1 MFNHYVYI
9 KVILYHVAINLA
21 TTTVHNFAK
30 LDNAVASLEKE
41 STIGDKS
48 SVQISHTL
56 QSKLLEK
63 IDESLSDFE
72 DISTDSVLLENHLT
86 REVNNSESEFQKL
99 ARASM
104 IQIEEKVITPYR
116 TELIRMKKTI
126 VASNHK
132 LQRKYINE
140 LNLLLDNSLKTSK
153 DLRETLDGYIEV
165 LVGKSHG
172 NIR

>member
-1 MFNHYVYI
+1 MCNHYVFI
-9 KVILYHVAINLA
+9 KVIVYHLVM
-21 TTTVHNFAK
+21 TTV
-30 LDNAVASLEKE
+30 ASME
-41 STIGDKS
+41 STNKDQS
-48 SVQISHTL
+48 SVQISHIL

-63 IDESLSDFE
+63 IDQSLSDFE
-72 DISTDSVLLENHLT
+72 DISADSILLESHLT

-104 IQIEEKVITPYR
+104 IQIEERVIAPYR

-132 LQRKYINE
+132 LQRKNINE
-140 LNLLLDNSLKTSK
+140 LNLLLENSLKTSK
-153 DLRETLDGYIEV
+153 DLRETLDGYLEV

-172 NIR
+172 IIR

>member
-1 MFNHYVYI
+1 MCNHYVFI
-9 KVILYHVAINLA
+9 KVIVYHLVM
-21 TTTVHNFAK
+21 TTV
-30 LDNAVASLEKE
+30 ASME
-41 STIGDKS
+41 STNKDQS

-63 IDESLSDFE
+63 IDQSLSDFE
-72 DISTDSVLLENHLT
+72 DISADSILLESHLT

-104 IQIEEKVITPYR
+104 IQIEERVIAPYK

-132 LQRKYINE
+132 LQRKNINE
-140 LNLLLDNSLKTSK
+140 LNLLLENSLKTSK
-153 DLRETLDGYIEV
+153 DLRETLDGYLEV

-172 NIR
+172 IIR

>member
-9 KVILYHVAINLA
+9 HVVVYHLVM
-21 TTTVHNFAK
+21 TS
-30 LDNAVASLEKE
+30 VASME
-41 STIGDKS
+41 STNQDQS

-63 IDESLSDFE
+63 IDQSLSDFE
-72 DISTDSVLLENHLT
+72 DISTDSILLESHLT
-86 REVNNSESEFQKL
+86 REVNNTESEFQKL

-104 IQIEEKVITPYR
+104 IQIEERVIAPYR

-132 LQRKYINE
+132 LQRKNINE
-140 LNLLLDNSLKTSK
+140 LNLLLENSLKTSK
-153 DLRETLDGYIEV
+153 DLRETLDGYLEV

-172 NIR
+172 NLSA

>member
-1 MFNHYVYI
+1 MFNHYVCT
-9 KVILYHVAINLA
+9 KVIVYHLA
-21 TTTVHNFAK
+21 MTM
-30 LDNAVASLEKE
+30 ASME
-41 STIGDKS
+41 STNPDQS

-63 IDESLSDFE
+63 IDQSLSDFE
-72 DISTDSVLLENHLT
+72 DISTDSILLESHLT
-86 REVNNSESEFQKL
+86 REVNNTESEFQKL

-104 IQIEEKVITPYR
+104 IQIEERVIAPYR

-132 LQRKYINE
+132 LQRKNINE
-140 LNLLLDNSLKTSK
+140 LNLLLENSLKTSK
-153 DLRETLDGYIEV
+153 DLRETLDGYLEV

-172 NIR
+172 SLSA

>member
-1 MFNHYVYI
+1 MCNHYVFI
-9 KVILYHVAINLA
+9 KVIVYHLVM
-21 TTTVHNFAK
+21 TTV
-30 LDNAVASLEKE
+30 ASME
-41 STIGDKS
+41 STNKDQS

-63 IDESLSDFE
+63 IDQSLSDFE
-72 DISTDSVLLENHLT
+72 DISADSILLESHLT
-86 REVNNSESEFQKL
+86 REVNKNISESEFQKL

-104 IQIEEKVITPYR
+104 IQIEERVIAPYR

-132 LQRKYINE
+132 LQRKNINE
-140 LNLLLDNSLKTSK
+140 LNLLLENSLKTSK
-153 DLRETLDGYIEV
+153 DLRETLDGYLEV

-172 NIR
+172 IIR

>member
-1 MFNHYVYI
+1 MCNHYVFI
-9 KVILYHVAINLA
+9 KVIVYHLVM
-21 TTTVHNFAK
+21 TTV
-30 LDNAVASLEKE
+30 ASME
-41 STIGDKS
+41 STNKDQS

-63 IDESLSDFE
+63 IDQSLSDFE
-72 DISTDSVLLENHLT
+72 DISADSILLESHLT

-104 IQIEEKVITPYR
+104 IQIEERVIAPYR

-132 LQRKYINE
+132 LQRKNINE
-140 LNLLLDNSLKTSK
+140 LNLLLENSLKTSK
-153 DLRETLDGYIEV
+153 DLRETLDGYLEV

-172 NIR
+172 IIR

>member
-1 MFNHYVYI
+1 MFNHYVCT
-9 KVILYHVAINLA
+9 KVIVYHLA
-21 TTTVHNFAK
+21 MTM
-30 LDNAVASLEKE
+30 ASME
-41 STIGDKS
+41 STNPDQS

-63 IDESLSDFE
+63 IDQSLSDFE
-72 DISTDSVLLENHLT
+72 DISTDSILLESHLT
-86 REVNNSESEFQKL
+86 REVNNTESEFQKL

-104 IQIEEKVITPYR
+104 IQIEERVIAPYR

-132 LQRKYINE
+132 LQRKNINE
-140 LNLLLDNSLKTSK
+140 LNLLLENSLKTSK
-153 DLRETLDGYIEV
+153 DLRETLDGYLEV

-172 NIR
+172 IFR